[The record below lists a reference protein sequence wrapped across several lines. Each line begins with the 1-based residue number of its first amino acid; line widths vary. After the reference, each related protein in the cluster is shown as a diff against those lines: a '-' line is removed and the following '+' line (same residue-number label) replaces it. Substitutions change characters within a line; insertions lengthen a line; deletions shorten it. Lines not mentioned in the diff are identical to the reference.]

1 MEENK
6 AVTFS
11 IIIPYFNSH
20 DFIKKCFFSLENQE
34 MKNFEVVIVDDC
46 SREVSY
52 KKLLEHCKNTRFNL
66 KIFRLNKNSGPG
78 VARNKG
84 IKEAKGKYLLFC
96 DSDDWY
102 ENNLTKILT
111 IEIDKNKSDII
122 FFDYNKIIKEKKMKA
137 NSLDFFKSNF
147 SKEFYIANVKASL
160 CCMCIKRSLFN
171 NIKIPNLYN
180 GEDIAVIPI
189 LVSKSEKV
197 SFIKDSLYN
206 YYFRENSSSNKV
218 SEKIP
223 NQLLEAFEYIE
234 KNLFDVNKE
243 VKEFLGIKIV
253 LYGITLN
260 LFKLDEKNKI
270 KKIILDFEDKYK
282 NWSKNE
288 YLKNLSISKRIYL
301 YCIKKRFFII
311 NFLFAKLHEKILNF

>member
-1 MEENK
+1 MK
-6 AVTFS
+6 ISV
-11 IIIPYFNSH
+11 IIPCYNSYK
-20 DFIKKCFFSLENQE
+20 FMKNCLLTLENQTI
-34 MKNFEVVIVDDC
+34 KCFEVIVVDDC
-46 SREVSY
+46 STDDSY
-52 KKLLEHCKNTRFNL
+52 NKLLQYQKNTKMKMKVL
-66 KIFRLNKNSGPG
+66 RLNENSGPG

-84 IKEAKGKYLLFC
+84 IEEAAGEYIIFC

-102 ENNLTKILT
+102 EISF
-111 IEIDKNKSDII
+111 IEILLNNIKKNSEII
-122 FFDYNKIIKEKKMKA
+122 LYDYNKIIKNKKLKA
-137 NSLDFFKSNF
+137 ESLKNFDNNYKKEDF
-147 SKEFYIANVKASL
+147 IANVEQSL

-197 SFIKDSLYN
+197 SFINDSLYN

-282 NWSKNE
+282 EWDRNK
-288 YLKNLSISKRIYL
+288 YIKNLSISKKIYL
-301 YCIKKRFFII
+301 YCLKKRFFII
-311 NFLFAKLHEKILNF
+311 NFLFAKLHERILNS